1 MAKPNEPYQMVMVES
16 YIPRSTFGL
25 HGLVH
30 IRPCAGQ
37 GFPDEMHVEC
47 SKALARDYPV
57 GTRFRIKAKVT
68 DKEGGRDF
76 LYTHFRW
83 KYEVIR

>member
-1 MAKPNEPYQMVMVES
+1 
-16 YIPRSTFGL
+16 
-25 HGLVH
+25 
-30 IRPCAGQ
+30 
-37 GFPDEMHVEC
+37 MHLEC

-57 GTRFRIKAKVT
+57 GTRFRIRAKLT